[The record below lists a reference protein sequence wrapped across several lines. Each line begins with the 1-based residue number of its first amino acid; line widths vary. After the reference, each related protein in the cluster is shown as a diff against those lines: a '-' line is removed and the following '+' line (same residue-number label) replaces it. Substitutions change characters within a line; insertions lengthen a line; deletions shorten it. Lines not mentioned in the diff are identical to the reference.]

1 MRKQAF
7 QHAELRDEHNEIIQ
21 EGTYG
26 KYSDFSNEQ
35 NSGFIDYVMNN
46 LEWLRRHMGGNGE
59 TNFTDYI
66 FKIGNVT
73 QGAEP
78 KITSRIDGT
87 TIFMDFVLPQ
97 GEKGEQGVKG
107 DKGEKGD
114 PTATI
119 DIGTVKT
126 IAPNEKAKIVN
137 VGTKTNVILDIYVP
151 QGIKGE
157 QGEKGK
163 QGEKGDQ
170 GIQGKQG
177 IQGEKGEKGDTPS
190 LDGYAKISDVEK
202 DFLKKTD
209 TPKIDLTGYYT
220 KAETDKK
227 YQPKGD
233 YATKEDIT
241 KIGADVKG
249 IENTKADKSALIGLA
264 STEYVDGRIKHVVG
278 TAPEAL
284 DTLGEIATVLTT
296 NKDKIGTIINQIS
309 TKADKGTVENV
320 LMGKVD
326 KSEVEKELSNKADL
340 KNVYNKQ
347 EIEALVT
354 NKTADIKANTYTK
367 VEADGKF
374 QPKGK
379 YVKEEYLQQL
389 ETAWSDELDKKAEKD
404 EVYTKGEADTRFAKK
419 GEAGVKGDRGE
430 RGPQGPQGPQGPKG
444 PAGSSADVFDYYDRL
459 KFPNGAKI
467 GVE

>member
-1 MRKQAF
+1 MKKQTF

-46 LEWLRRHMGGNGE
+46 LEWLRRHIGGNGE
-59 TNFTDYI
+59 TNFTDYT

-73 QGAEP
+73 KGAEP

-97 GEKGEQGVKG
+97 GDKGEQGVKG
-107 DKGEKGD
+107 DKGEKGE

-137 VGTKTNVILDIYVP
+137 VGTKTNVILDVYLP
-151 QGIKGE
+151 QGI
-157 QGEKGK
+157 
-163 QGEKGDQ
+163 
-170 GIQGKQG
+170 
-177 IQGEKGEKGDTPS
+177 KGEKGDTPS

-227 YQPKGD
+227 YQPKGN
-233 YATKEDIT
+233 YATKEDVT

-264 STEYVDGRIKHVVG
+264 STEYVDGRIKHVIG

-284 DTLGEIATVLTT
+284 DTLGEIATALTT
-296 NKDKIGTIINQIS
+296 NKDKIGTIIGEIS
-309 TKADKGTVENV
+309 TKADKGTVENA
-320 LMGKVD
+320 LMGKANNNEVYTKEEVNTYFQSKGDYVD
-326 KSEVEKELSNKADL
+326 KSEYDSDQNNIYDL
-340 KNVYNKQ
+340 V
-347 EIEALVT
+347 
-354 NKTADIKANTYTK
+354 
-367 VEADGKF
+367 
-374 QPKGK
+374 
-379 YVKEEYLQQL
+379 
-389 ETAWSDELDKKAEKD
+389 DKKAYETD
-404 EVYTKGEADTRFAKK
+404 VYTKAEVDEKLKNIPKVDTSEF
-419 GEAGVKGDRGE
+419 VKMKDGHIVLGDYEIWVE
-430 RGPQGPQGPQGPKG
+430 R
-444 PAGSSADVFDYYDRL
+444 
-459 KFPNGAKI
+459 
-467 GVE
+467 

>member
-1 MRKQAF
+1 MKKQTF

-46 LEWLRRHMGGNGE
+46 LEWLRRHIGGNGE
-59 TNFTDYI
+59 TNFTDYT

-73 QGAEP
+73 KGAEP

-137 VGTKTNVILDIYVP
+137 VGTKANVILDVYLP
-151 QGIKGE
+151 
-157 QGEKGK
+157 
-163 QGEKGDQ
+163 
-170 GIQGKQG
+170 
-177 IQGEKGEKGDTPS
+177 KGEKGDTPS

-227 YQPKGD
+227 FQPKGN

-241 KIGADVKG
+241 KVGADVKG

-284 DTLGEIATVLTT
+284 DTLGEIANVLTT
-296 NKDKIGTIINQIS
+296 NKDKIGTIVNEIS
-309 TKADKGTVENV
+309 TKADKGTVENA
-320 LMGKVD
+320 LMGKAD
-326 KSEVEKELSNKADL
+326 KRDVENTLTSKAD
-340 KNVYNKQ
+340 KNDVY
-347 EIEALVT
+347 T
-354 NKTADIKANTYTK
+354 
-367 VEADGKF
+367 
-374 QPKGK
+374 
-379 YVKEEYLQQL
+379 
-389 ETAWSDELDKKAEKD
+389 KD
-404 EVYTKGEADTRFAKK
+404 EVDEKLKNIPKVDTSEFVKMKNGHIVLGEY
-419 GEAGVKGDRGE
+419 EIWIE
-430 RGPQGPQGPQGPKG
+430 R
-444 PAGSSADVFDYYDRL
+444 
-459 KFPNGAKI
+459 
-467 GVE
+467 

>member
-1 MRKQAF
+1 MKKQTF

-59 TNFTDYI
+59 TNFTDYT

-73 QGAEP
+73 KGAEP

-137 VGTKTNVILDIYVP
+137 VGTKANVILDVYLP
-151 QGIKGE
+151 QGI
-157 QGEKGK
+157 
-163 QGEKGDQ
+163 
-170 GIQGKQG
+170 
-177 IQGEKGEKGDTPS
+177 KGEKGDTP
-190 LDGYAKISDVEK
+190 
-202 DFLKKTD
+202 
-209 TPKIDLTGYYT
+209 KIDLT
-220 KAETDKK
+220 
-227 YQPKGD
+227 
-233 YATKEDIT
+233 
-241 KIGADVKG
+241 
-249 IENTKADKSALIGLA
+249 GLA

-284 DTLGEIATVLTT
+284 DTLGEIATALTT
-296 NKDKIGTIINQIS
+296 NKDKIGTIIGEIS
-309 TKADKGTVENV
+309 TKADRGTVENA
-320 LMGKVD
+320 LMGKAD
-326 KSEVEKELSNKADL
+326 KDV
-340 KNVYNKQ
+340 V
-347 EIEALVT
+347 
-354 NKTADIKANTYTK
+354 YTK
-367 VEADGKF
+367 IESDGKF
-374 QPKGK
+374 LTKTDAMNKYLTTTDAANKYLTKTDAMGKYLTQSKAESTYATKTELANIPHTDSYSKVESDGRYQPKGG
-379 YVKEEYLQQL
+379 YLSS
-389 ETAWSDELDKKAEKD
+389 SDIYD
-404 EVYTKGEADTRFAKK
+404 
-419 GEAGVKGDRGE
+419 
-430 RGPQGPQGPQGPKG
+430 
-444 PAGSSADVFDYYDRL
+444 AGSIKL
-459 KFPNGAKI
+459 PNGAKI

>member
-1 MRKQAF
+1 MKKQTF

-59 TNFTDYI
+59 TNFTDYT

-73 QGAEP
+73 KGAEP

-137 VGTKTNVILDIYVP
+137 VGTKANVILDVYLP
-151 QGIKGE
+151 QGI
-157 QGEKGK
+157 
-163 QGEKGDQ
+163 
-170 GIQGKQG
+170 
-177 IQGEKGEKGDTPS
+177 KGEKGDTPS

-227 YQPKGD
+227 YQPKGN

-241 KIGADVKG
+241 KVGADVKG
-249 IENTKADKSALIGLA
+249 IENTKADK
-264 STEYVDGRIKHVVG
+264 TD
-278 TAPEAL
+278 
-284 DTLGEIATVLTT
+284 
-296 NKDKIGTIINQIS
+296 
-309 TKADKGTVENV
+309 
-320 LMGKVD
+320 
-326 KSEVEKELSNKADL
+326 
-340 KNVYNKQ
+340 VY
-347 EIEALVT
+347 T
-354 NKTADIKANTYTK
+354 
-367 VEADGKF
+367 
-374 QPKGK
+374 
-379 YVKEEYLQQL
+379 
-389 ETAWSDELDKKAEKD
+389 KD
-404 EVYTKGEADTRFAKK
+404 EVDEKLKSIPKVDTSEFVKMKDGHIVLGEYEIWIA
-419 GEAGVKGDRGE
+419 E
-430 RGPQGPQGPQGPKG
+430 
-444 PAGSSADVFDYYDRL
+444 Y
-459 KFPNGAKI
+459 
-467 GVE
+467 

>member
-1 MRKQAF
+1 MKKQTF

-59 TNFTDYI
+59 TNFTDYT

-97 GEKGEQGVKG
+97 GDKGEQGVKG

-137 VGTKTNVILDIYVP
+137 VGTKTNVILDVYLP
-151 QGIKGE
+151 QGI
-157 QGEKGK
+157 
-163 QGEKGDQ
+163 
-170 GIQGKQG
+170 
-177 IQGEKGEKGDTPS
+177 KGEKGDTPS

-209 TPKIDLTGYYT
+209 TPKIDLTG
-220 KAETDKK
+220 
-227 YQPKGD
+227 
-233 YATKEDIT
+233 
-241 KIGADVKG
+241 
-249 IENTKADKSALIGLA
+249 LA

-284 DTLGEIATVLTT
+284 DTLGEIATALTT
-296 NKDKIGTIINQIS
+296 NKDKIGTIIGEIS
-309 TKADKGTVENV
+309 TKADRGTVENA
-320 LMGKVD
+320 LMGK
-326 KSEVEKELSNKADL
+326 
-340 KNVYNKQ
+340 
-347 EIEALVT
+347 
-354 NKTADIKANTYTK
+354 ANNN
-367 VEADGKF
+367 
-374 QPKGK
+374 
-379 YVKEEYLQQL
+379 
-389 ETAWSDELDKKAEKD
+389 
-404 EVYTKGEADTRFAKK
+404 EVYTKEEVNTHFQSKGNYVNKNEYDSDQGNIYDLVGKKAYKTDVYTKEEIDEKLKNIPKVDTSEF
-419 GEAGVKGDRGE
+419 VKMKNGHIVLGDYE
-430 RGPQGPQGPQGPKG
+430 
-444 PAGSSADVFDYYDRL
+444 
-459 KFPNGAKI
+459 I
-467 GVE
+467 WVEWTE

>member
-1 MRKQAF
+1 MKKQTF

-46 LEWLRRHMGGNGE
+46 LEWLRRHMGSNGE
-59 TNFTDYI
+59 TNFTDYT

-97 GEKGEQGVKG
+97 GIKGEQGAKGEQGIQGVQGERGLKG
-107 DKGEKGD
+107 DKGEQGNSGTVTIQNVTTLSPNEEARVENVGTKKDAILNFYLPKGEKGE

-137 VGTKTNVILDIYVP
+137 VGTKANVILDVYLP
-151 QGIKGE
+151 QGI
-157 QGEKGK
+157 
-163 QGEKGDQ
+163 
-170 GIQGKQG
+170 
-177 IQGEKGEKGDTPS
+177 KGEKGDTPS

-209 TPKIDLTGYYT
+209 TPKIDLT
-220 KAETDKK
+220 
-227 YQPKGD
+227 
-233 YATKEDIT
+233 
-241 KIGADVKG
+241 
-249 IENTKADKSALIGLA
+249 GLA

-296 NKDKIGTIINQIS
+296 NKDKIGTIIGEIS
-309 TKADKGTVENV
+309 TKADKGTVENA
-320 LMGKVD
+320 LMGKAQ
-326 KSEVEKELSNKADL
+326 KAD
-340 KNVYNKQ
+340 
-347 EIEALVT
+347 
-354 NKTADIKANTYTK
+354 
-367 VEADGKF
+367 
-374 QPKGK
+374 
-379 YVKEEYLQQL
+379 
-389 ETAWSDELDKKAEKD
+389 
-404 EVYTKGEADTRFAKK
+404 VYTKEEVDEKLKSIPKVDTSEF
-419 GEAGVKGDRGE
+419 VKVKNGHIILGDYE
-430 RGPQGPQGPQGPKG
+430 
-444 PAGSSADVFDYYDRL
+444 
-459 KFPNGAKI
+459 I
-467 GVE
+467 WIEWTE

>member
-1 MRKQAF
+1 MKKQTF

-46 LEWLRRHMGGNGE
+46 IEWLRRHMGGNGE
-59 TNFTDYI
+59 TNFTDYT

-73 QGAEP
+73 KGAEP

-137 VGTKTNVILDIYVP
+137 VGTKANVILDVYLP

-157 QGEKGK
+157 KG
-163 QGEKGDQ
+163 
-170 GIQGKQG
+170 
-177 IQGEKGEKGDTPS
+177 
-190 LDGYAKISDVEK
+190 
-202 DFLKKTD
+202 D

-227 YQPKGD
+227 YQPKGN

-241 KIGADVKG
+241 KVGADVKG
-249 IENTKADKSALIGLA
+249 VENNKADKSSLIGLA

-284 DTLGEIATVLTT
+284 DTLGEIADVLTT
-296 NKDKIGTIINQIS
+296 NKDKIGTIITQIS
-309 TKADKGTVENV
+309 TKADRGTVENA
-320 LMGKVD
+320 LMGKA
-326 KSEVEKELSNKADL
+326 EKA
-340 KNVYNKQ
+340 NVY
-347 EIEALVT
+347 T
-354 NKTADIKANTYTK
+354 KTESDRRY
-367 VEADGKF
+367 
-374 QPKGK
+374 QPKGS
-379 YVKEEYLQQL
+379 YL
-389 ETAWSDELDKKAEKD
+389 SN
-404 EVYTKGEADTRFAKK
+404 
-419 GEAGVKGDRGE
+419 
-430 RGPQGPQGPQGPKG
+430 
-444 PAGSSADVFDYYDRL
+444 ADVFDTNTIKL
-459 KFPNGAKI
+459 PNGAKI

>member
-1 MRKQAF
+1 MKKQTF

-59 TNFTDYI
+59 TNFTDYT

-107 DKGEKGD
+107 DKGEKGE

-137 VGTKTNVILDIYVP
+137 VGTKANVILDVYLP
-151 QGIKGE
+151 QGI
-157 QGEKGK
+157 
-163 QGEKGDQ
+163 
-170 GIQGKQG
+170 
-177 IQGEKGEKGDTPS
+177 KGEKGDTP
-190 LDGYAKISDVEK
+190 
-202 DFLKKTD
+202 
-209 TPKIDLTGYYT
+209 KIDLT
-220 KAETDKK
+220 
-227 YQPKGD
+227 
-233 YATKEDIT
+233 
-241 KIGADVKG
+241 
-249 IENTKADKSALIGLA
+249 GLA

-284 DTLGEIATVLTT
+284 DTLGEIANVLTT
-296 NKDKIGTIINQIS
+296 NKDKIGTIVSEIS
-309 TKADKGTVENV
+309 TKADKGTVENA

-326 KSEVEKELSNKADL
+326 KNDV
-340 KNVYNKQ
+340 
-347 EIEALVT
+347 
-354 NKTADIKANTYTK
+354 YTK
-367 VEADGKF
+367 GETDSKF

-379 YVKEEYLQQL
+379 YVKEEDYSVDGAKLV
-389 ETAWSDELDKKAEKD
+389 DEFNKKANKD
-404 EVYTKGEADTRFAKK
+404 DVYTKSEVYTKEEANGKFQLKGNYATTDYVNKQVSDLEQTFTTGLTEEFDKKADKNGVYTKAEVDEKLKNIPKVDTSEFVKMKNGHIVLGEY
-419 GEAGVKGDRGE
+419 EIWIE
-430 RGPQGPQGPQGPKG
+430 R
-444 PAGSSADVFDYYDRL
+444 
-459 KFPNGAKI
+459 
-467 GVE
+467 

>member
-1 MRKQAF
+1 MKKQTF

-59 TNFTDYI
+59 TNFTDYT

-73 QGAEP
+73 KGAEP

-97 GEKGEQGVKG
+97 GDKGEQGVKG

-137 VGTKTNVILDIYVP
+137 VGTKANVILDVYLP
-151 QGIKGE
+151 QGI
-157 QGEKGK
+157 
-163 QGEKGDQ
+163 
-170 GIQGKQG
+170 
-177 IQGEKGEKGDTPS
+177 KGEKGDTPS

-227 YQPKGD
+227 YQPKGN

-241 KIGADVKG
+241 KVGADVKG
-249 IENTKADKSALIGLA
+249 IENTKADKSSLIGLA

-296 NKDKIGTIINQIS
+296 NKDKIGTIVNEIS
-309 TKADKGTVENV
+309 TKADKGTVENA
-320 LMGKVD
+320 LMGKAD
-326 KSEVEKELSNKADL
+326 KRDVENTLTSKAD
-340 KNVYNKQ
+340 KNDVY
-347 EIEALVT
+347 T
-354 NKTADIKANTYTK
+354 
-367 VEADGKF
+367 
-374 QPKGK
+374 
-379 YVKEEYLQQL
+379 
-389 ETAWSDELDKKAEKD
+389 KD
-404 EVYTKGEADTRFAKK
+404 EVDEKLKNIPKVDTSEFVKMKNGHIVLGEY
-419 GEAGVKGDRGE
+419 EIWIE
-430 RGPQGPQGPQGPKG
+430 R
-444 PAGSSADVFDYYDRL
+444 
-459 KFPNGAKI
+459 
-467 GVE
+467 

>member
-1 MRKQAF
+1 MKKQTF

-59 TNFTDYI
+59 TNFTDYT

-73 QGAEP
+73 KGAEP

-97 GEKGEQGVKG
+97 GIKGEQGAKG
-107 DKGEKGD
+107 DKGEKGE

-137 VGTKTNVILDIYVP
+137 VGTKTNVILDVYLP
-151 QGIKGE
+151 QGI
-157 QGEKGK
+157 
-163 QGEKGDQ
+163 
-170 GIQGKQG
+170 
-177 IQGEKGEKGDTPS
+177 KGEKGDTPS

-227 YQPKGD
+227 YQPKGNYVKATEIYSLEND
-233 YATKEDIT
+233 YYSIKDQIEGMVRT
-241 KIGADVKG
+241 IG
-249 IENTKADKSALIGLA
+249 
-264 STEYVDGRIKHVVG
+264 
-278 TAPEAL
+278 
-284 DTLGEIATVLTT
+284 
-296 NKDKIGTIINQIS
+296 
-309 TKADKGTVENV
+309 
-320 LMGKVD
+320 
-326 KSEVEKELSNKADL
+326 
-340 KNVYNKQ
+340 
-347 EIEALVT
+347 
-354 NKTADIKANTYTK
+354 IKAN
-367 VEADGKF
+367 EDN
-374 QPKGK
+374 
-379 YVKEEYLQQL
+379 
-389 ETAWSDELDKKAEKD
+389 
-404 EVYTKGEADTRFAKK
+404 VYTKDEINEKLKNISKVNTSEFVKMKDGHIVLGEYEIWIEWT
-419 GEAGVKGDRGE
+419 E
-430 RGPQGPQGPQGPKG
+430 
-444 PAGSSADVFDYYDRL
+444 
-459 KFPNGAKI
+459 
-467 GVE
+467 